1 LKNLQSKIWIEN
13 FCDLLFLFENKFIV
27 CYYFHMLK
35 IEIENKENIYYI
47 NLAGDID
54 YNYEVELKS
63 RLETLFSSVKTT
75 VIDLKDVHYI
85 DSIGLSIMTYYKK
98 QLMKYKKKLYF
109 YRPYEQIKK
118 VFLMTRFDQIIPII
132 ETEDEFQKIEREG

>member
-1 LKNLQSKIWIEN
+1 
-13 FCDLLFLFENKFIV
+13 
-27 CYYFHMLK
+27 MLK

-63 RLETLFSSVKTT
+63 RLETLFSSAKTT